1 MKVNFNRIIIPSSK
15 ENILNLITK
24 FIQCKIC
31 MNLLN
36 DPYDCLCCNQ
46 TFCKSCIINYIKTN
60 NKCPYSEFFENNKEK
75 INNNNI
81 KELMN
86 QIKPSSSN
94 FNRVIQSLKFYC
106 PNKEKGCDDE
116 LNIEEVSEHEKL
128 CKFSNKNINK
138 NTIPKFYKK
147 VNNENNNI
155 NNKDKEKKNKKN
167 KENNKL
173 KNNPNT
179 IIKKSRNSVNSQK
192 DIFIK
197 RDNNFSEENRHLN
210 KKINNTEI
218 FKETINYR
226 NKNQLKQQDS
236 IISFCDLKNYLDD
249 KNTNTIQ
256 SSNDQEK
263 EKLDK
268 NIELN
273 NSKLDEFMEQI
284 NQKLSTINKFLTI
297 NFENKS
303 KDDSYFRSNTN
314 NFHKNSENDVSEFNL
329 KLDSENDK
337 AYKSNSMAITNNYYD
352 GSYINTIN
360 NYTNN
365 NLNKTDYLD
374 LVKDNTKKIKKNKVL
389 ALNIKANKTLETPCK
404 SKKYEKYLKYKKN
417 TLPTNLSK
425 NTNKMPIIKHMNIL
439 TEFND
444 KERKN
449 SITDSKINKSS
460 RRNSINYTPKLGS
473 KSQKRVIDNKNIN
486 INNEL
491 INNSIYTQS
500 ERHSPME
507 EILNSIK
514 NLENKMNYIE
524 KTIQSNNCI
533 ENQEYSIQNEEKNEK
548 INIKNKN
555 KEELNEEKIIK
566 LINELMDKKEENYK
580 NILNEKVES
589 IKKYITEQCFD
600 EMKKSV
606 LETNIDIMGLYHD
619 KLDEFEKIIKK
630 FYKPKDLTKQ
640 KTK

>member
-60 NKCPYSEFFENNKEK
+60 NKCPYSEFFDDNKEK

-86 QIKPSSSN
+86 KIKPSSSN

-147 VNNENNNI
+147 VNNENNI

-179 IIKKSRNSVNSQK
+179 ILKKSRNSVNSQK

-197 RDNNFSEENRHLN
+197 RDNNFSEENRQLN

-273 NSKLDEFMEQI
+273 NSKLEEFMEQI
-284 NQKLSTINKFLTI
+284 KEKLSTINKFLTI

-329 KLDSENDK
+329 KDDSENDK

-533 ENQEYSIQNEEKNEK
+533 ENQEYSIQNEEKNEN

-619 KLDEFEKIIKK
+619 KLDEFEKIINK

>member
-1 MKVNFNRIIIPSSK
+1 MQVNFNRIIIPSSK

-86 QIKPSSSN
+86 KIKPSSSN

-147 VNNENNNI
+147 VNNENNI

-179 IIKKSRNSVNSQK
+179 ILKKSRNSVNSQK

-273 NSKLDEFMEQI
+273 NSKLEEFMEQI

-365 NLNKTDYLD
+365 NINKTDYLD

-533 ENQEYSIQNEEKNEK
+533 ENQEYSIQNEEKNEN

>member
-60 NKCPYSEFFENNKEK
+60 NKCPYSEFFEDNKEK

-147 VNNENNNI
+147 LNNENNI

-179 IIKKSRNSVNSQK
+179 ILKKSRNSVNSQK

-273 NSKLDEFMEQI
+273 NSKLEEFMEQI
-284 NQKLSTINKFLTI
+284 KEKLSTINKFLTI

-329 KLDSENDK
+329 KDDSENDK

-473 KSQKRVIDNKNIN
+473 KSQKRVIDNKNLN

>member
-86 QIKPSSSN
+86 KIKPSSSN

-147 VNNENNNI
+147 VNNENNI

-179 IIKKSRNSVNSQK
+179 ILKKSRNSVNSQK

-273 NSKLDEFMEQI
+273 NSKLEEFMEQI
-284 NQKLSTINKFLTI
+284 KEKLSTINKFLTI

-303 KDDSYFRSNTN
+303 NDDSYFRSNTN

-389 ALNIKANKTLETPCK
+389 ALNIKSNKTLETPCK

-533 ENQEYSIQNEEKNEK
+533 ENQEYSIQNEEKNEN

-619 KLDEFEKIIKK
+619 KLDEFEKIINK

>member
-60 NKCPYSEFFENNKEK
+60 NKCPYSEFFEDNKEK

-86 QIKPSSSN
+86 KIKPSSSN

-147 VNNENNNI
+147 VNNENNI

-273 NSKLDEFMEQI
+273 NSKLEEFMEQI
-284 NQKLSTINKFLTI
+284 KEKLSTINKFLTI

-314 NFHKNSENDVSEFNL
+314 NFHKNSEKDVSEFNL

-417 TLPTNLSK
+417 TLPINLSK

-533 ENQEYSIQNEEKNEK
+533 ENQEYSIQNEEKNEN

-619 KLDEFEKIIKK
+619 KLDEFEKIINK

>member
-75 INNNNI
+75 IKNNNI

-86 QIKPSSSN
+86 KIKPSSSN

-147 VNNENNNI
+147 VNNENNI
-155 NNKDKEKKNKKN
+155 NNKDKEKKN

-273 NSKLDEFMEQI
+273 NFKLEEFMEQI

-314 NFHKNSENDVSEFNL
+314 NFHKNSEKDVSEFNL

-473 KSQKRVIDNKNIN
+473 KSQKRVIDNKNLN

-580 NILNEKVES
+580 NILNKKVES

-619 KLDEFEKIIKK
+619 KLDEFEKIINK

>member
-273 NSKLDEFMEQI
+273 NSKLEEFMEQI
-284 NQKLSTINKFLTI
+284 KEKLSTINKFLTI

-314 NFHKNSENDVSEFNL
+314 NFHKNSEKDVSEFNL

-417 TLPTNLSK
+417 TLPINLSK

>member
-60 NKCPYSEFFENNKEK
+60 NKCPYSEFFDDNKEK

-86 QIKPSSSN
+86 KIKPSSSN

-147 VNNENNNI
+147 VNNENNI

-179 IIKKSRNSVNSQK
+179 ILKKSRNSVNSQK

-273 NSKLDEFMEQI
+273 NSKLEEFMEQI
-284 NQKLSTINKFLTI
+284 KEKLSTINKFLTI

-314 NFHKNSENDVSEFNL
+314 NFHKNSEKDVSEFNL

-417 TLPTNLSK
+417 TLPTNLTK

-473 KSQKRVIDNKNIN
+473 KSQKRVIDNKNLN

-619 KLDEFEKIIKK
+619 KLDEFEKIINK

>member
-1 MKVNFNRIIIPSSK
+1 MKVNFEKIIIPSSI
-15 ENILNLITK
+15 ENIRNLLTK

-60 NKCPYSEFFENNKEK
+60 NKCPYSEFFEDNKEK

-147 VNNENNNI
+147 VNNENNI

-273 NSKLDEFMEQI
+273 NSKLEEFMEQI
-284 NQKLSTINKFLTI
+284 KEKLSTINKFLTI

-314 NFHKNSENDVSEFNL
+314 NFHKNSEKDVSEFNL

-439 TEFND
+439 TEFNN

-473 KSQKRVIDNKNIN
+473 KSQKRVIDNKNLN

-533 ENQEYSIQNEEKNEK
+533 ENQEYSIQNEEKNEN